1 MTTKKI
7 IITGG
12 ATRIGAAI
20 AKSLADYETI
30 ITIHYNRSKGNALK
44 LKKELEDLG
53 SEVHLLKAD
62 LNNFNQT
69 QALLKLAYKKM
80 KGLNCLINNASLF
93 EDDSLYNFTD
103 KSFTKH
109 LNINLKAPA
118 ILIQNFKKLLKNS
131 EGNIINIIDQRVEKL
146 TPYFFSYTLSKSSL
160 VTLTKTAAMKLAPNI
175 RVNGISPGPT
185 LKNSRQSETHF
196 KKQWKSV
203 ILKKKVR
210 LENVCE
216 GVKFLIKNDNITG
229 EIINI
234 DSGQRLAWN
243 TPDIINI
250 KEGK

>member
-1 MTTKKI
+1 MTIKKI
-7 IITGG
+7 VITGG

-53 SEVHLLKAD
+53 SEVYLIKAD
-62 LNNFNQT
+62 LNNLKQT
-69 QALLKLAYKKM
+69 QALLKLAFKKM

-93 EDDSLYNFTD
+93 ENDSLYDFTD

-131 EGNIINIIDQRVEKL
+131 EGDIINIIDQRVEKL
-146 TPYFFSYTLSKSSL
+146 TPYFFSYTLSKTSL
-160 VTLTKTAAMKLAPNI
+160 VTLTKTTAMKLAPNI

-185 LKNSRQSETHF
+185 LKNSRQSENHF

-203 ILKKKVR
+203 ILEKRVK
-210 LENVCE
+210 LNSVCD
-216 GVKFLIKNDNITG
+216 GIKFLIKNENITG

-243 TPDIINI
+243 TPDIINV
-250 KEGK
+250 KE

>member
-1 MTTKKI
+1 MKRKKI

-20 AKSLADYETI
+20 AKSLADYETAI
-30 ITIHYNRSKGNALK
+30 AIHYNKSKKSALK
-44 LKKELEDLG
+44 LKKELENLG
-53 SEVHLLKAD
+53 SEVYLFKAD
-62 LNNFNQT
+62 LNNLKQT

-93 EDDSLYNFTD
+93 ENDNLHNFTE

-175 RVNGISPGPT
+175 KVNGISPGPT
-185 LKNSRQSETHF
+185 LKNLRQSENHF
-196 KKQWKSV
+196 RKQWKSV
-203 ILKKKVR
+203 LLKKKVE
-210 LENVCE
+210 LESICD
-216 GVKFLIKNDNITG
+216 GVKFLMKNENITG

-243 TPDIINI
+243 TPDIINV
-250 KEGK
+250 KE

>member
-1 MTTKKI
+1 MKRKKI

-20 AKSLADYETI
+20 AKSLADYETA
-30 ITIHYNRSKGNALK
+30 ITIHYNKSKGNALK
-44 LKKELEDLG
+44 LKKELENLG
-53 SEVHLLKAD
+53 SEVYLLKAD
-62 LNNFNQT
+62 LNNLKQT

-93 EDDSLYNFTD
+93 ENDNLHNFTE

-185 LKNSRQSETHF
+185 LKNSRQSESHF

-203 ILKKKVR
+203 LLKKKVK
-210 LENVCE
+210 LESISPVILS
-216 GVKFLIKNDNITG
+216 FFIKNF
-229 EIINI
+229 
-234 DSGQRLAWN
+234 
-243 TPDIINI
+243 TPSQILSNSTFFFKSTDFHCFL
-250 KEGK
+250 K

>member
-1 MTTKKI
+1 MKRKKI

-20 AKSLADYETI
+20 AKSLADYETAI
-30 ITIHYNRSKGNALK
+30 AIHYNKSKENALK
-44 LKKELEDLG
+44 LKKELENLG
-53 SEVHLLKAD
+53 SEVYLLKAD
-62 LNNFNQT
+62 LNNLRQT
-69 QALLKLAYKKM
+69 QALLKLAHKKM

-93 EDDSLYNFTD
+93 ENDNLHNFTE

-146 TPYFFSYTLSKSSL
+146 TPYFFSYTLSKSTL
-160 VTLTKTAAMKLAPNI
+160 VTLTKTAAMRLAPNI

-185 LKNSRQSETHF
+185 LKNLRQSESHF
-196 KKQWKSV
+196 KRQWKSV
-203 ILKKKVR
+203 LLKKKVE
-210 LENVCE
+210 LESICD
-216 GVKFLIKNDNITG
+216 GIKFLIKNDNITG

-243 TPDIINI
+243 TPDIIYV
-250 KEGK
+250 KE

>member
-1 MTTKKI
+1 MKIKKI
-7 IITGG
+7 VITGG

-53 SEVHLLKAD
+53 SEVYLLKAD
-62 LNNFNQT
+62 LNNHKQT
-69 QALLKLAYKKM
+69 HALLKLAYKKM

-146 TPYFFSYTLSKSSL
+146 TPYFFSYTLSKTSL
-160 VTLTKTAAMKLAPNI
+160 VTLTKTTAMKLAPNI

-203 ILKKKVR
+203 LLKKKVE
-210 LENVCE
+210 LKNVCE
-216 GVKFLIKNDNITG
+216 GVKFLIENDNITG

-250 KEGK
+250 KE

>member
-1 MTTKKI
+1 MTIKKI
-7 IITGG
+7 VITGG

-53 SEVHLLKAD
+53 SEVYLLKAD
-62 LNNFNQT
+62 LNNHKQT
-69 QALLKLAYKKM
+69 HALLKLAYKKM

-93 EDDSLYNFTD
+93 ENDSLYNFTD

-160 VTLTKTAAMKLAPNI
+160 VTLTKTTAMKLAPNI

-203 ILKKKVR
+203 LLKKKVE
-210 LENVCE
+210 LENICE

-229 EIINI
+229 EVINI

-243 TPDIINI
+243 TPDIINV
-250 KEGK
+250 KE

>member
-7 IITGG
+7 FITGG

-30 ITIHYNRSKGNALK
+30 ITIHYYRSKGKALK

-53 SEVHLLKAD
+53 SEVYLLKAD
-62 LNNFNQT
+62 LNNLKQT

-93 EDDSLYNFTD
+93 ENDSLYNFTD
-103 KSFTKH
+103 KSFTNH

-131 EGNIINIIDQRVEKL
+131 DGNIINIIDQRVEKL

-185 LKNSRQSETHF
+185 LKNSRQSENHF

-203 ILKKKVR
+203 LLKKKVE
-210 LENVCE
+210 LKNVCE
-216 GVKFLIKNDNITG
+216 GIKFLIKNDNITG

-243 TPDIINI
+243 TPDIINV
-250 KEGK
+250 KE

>member
-1 MTTKKI
+1 MTIKKI
-7 IITGG
+7 VITGG

-53 SEVHLLKAD
+53 SEVYLLKAD
-62 LNNFNQT
+62 LNNLKQT

-93 EDDSLYNFTD
+93 ENDSLYNFTD

-146 TPYFFSYTLSKSSL
+146 TPYFFSYTLSKTSL
-160 VTLTKTAAMKLAPNI
+160 VTLTKTTAMKLAPNI

-203 ILKKKVR
+203 LLKKKVE
-210 LENVCE
+210 LKNICE

-229 EIINI
+229 EVINI

-243 TPDIINI
+243 TPDIINV
-250 KEGK
+250 KE

>member
-1 MTTKKI
+1 MKRKKI

-20 AKSLADYETI
+20 AKSLADYETAI
-30 ITIHYNRSKGNALK
+30 AIHYNKSKGNALK
-44 LKKELEDLG
+44 LKKELENLG
-53 SEVHLLKAD
+53 SEVYLLKAD
-62 LNNFNQT
+62 LNNLKQT
-69 QALLKLAYKKM
+69 QTLLKLAYKKM

-93 EDDSLYNFTD
+93 ENDNLYNFTN

-175 RVNGISPGPT
+175 KVNGISPGPT
-185 LKNSRQSETHF
+185 LKNSRQSESHF
-196 KKQWKSV
+196 KKQWRSV
-203 ILKKKVR
+203 LLKKKVE
-210 LENVCE
+210 LKSICE
-216 GVKFLIKNDNITG
+216 GVKFLMKNANITG
-229 EIINI
+229 EVINI

-243 TPDIINI
+243 TPDIINT
-250 KEGK
+250 KE

>member
-1 MTTKKI
+1 MKRKKI

-20 AKSLADYETI
+20 AKSLADYETTI
-30 ITIHYNRSKGNALK
+30 AIHYNKSKESALK
-44 LKKELEDLG
+44 LKKELENLG
-53 SEVHLLKAD
+53 SEVYLFKAD
-62 LNNFNQT
+62 LHNLKQT

-93 EDDSLYNFTD
+93 ENDNLHNFTE

-131 EGNIINIIDQRVEKL
+131 EGNVINIIDQRVEKL

-175 RVNGISPGPT
+175 KVNGISPGPT
-185 LKNSRQSETHF
+185 LKNSRQSESHF

-203 ILKKKVR
+203 LLKKKVE
-210 LENVCE
+210 LESICD
-216 GVKFLIKNDNITG
+216 GVKFLMKNDNITG

-234 DSGQRLAWN
+234 DSGQRLAWD
-243 TPDIINI
+243 TPDIINT
-250 KEGK
+250 KE

>member
-1 MTTKKI
+1 MTTNKI

-20 AKSLADYETI
+20 AKSLANYETT
-30 ITIHYNRSKGNALK
+30 ITIHYNKSKANAFK
-44 LKKELEDLG
+44 LKNELESLG
-53 SEVHLLKAD
+53 SEVYLLKAD

-69 QALLKLAYKKM
+69 QKLLKLAYNKM

-93 EDDSLYNFTD
+93 ENDNLQNFTE

-109 LNINLKAPA
+109 LNVNLKAPA

-160 VTLTKTAAMKLAPNI
+160 FTLTKTTAMKLAPNI

-185 LKNSRQSETHF
+185 LKNSRQSESHF
-196 KKQWKSV
+196 RKQWKSV
-203 ILKKKVR
+203 LLKKKVE
-210 LENVCE
+210 LENICD
-216 GVKFLIKNDNITG
+216 GVKFLMRNENITG

-250 KEGK
+250 KE

>member
-1 MTTKKI
+1 MTTNKI

-20 AKSLADYETI
+20 AKSLANYETS
-30 ITIHYNRSKGNALK
+30 ITIHYNKSKTNALK
-44 LKKELEDLG
+44 LKKELESLS
-53 SEVHLLKAD
+53 SEVYLLKAD

-69 QALLKLAYKKM
+69 QKLLSLAYNKM

-93 EDDSLYNFTD
+93 ENDNLQDFTE

-109 LNINLKAPA
+109 LNVNLKAPA

-160 VTLTKTAAMKLAPNI
+160 VTLTKTAAMKLAPSI

-185 LKNSRQSETHF
+185 LKNSRQSESHF
-196 KKQWKSV
+196 RKQWKSV
-203 ILKKKVR
+203 LLKKRVE
-210 LENVCE
+210 LENICD
-216 GVKFLIKNDNITG
+216 GVKFLMRNENITG
-229 EIINI
+229 EVINI

-243 TPDIINI
+243 TPDIINT
-250 KEGK
+250 KE

>member
-1 MTTKKI
+1 MTVNKI

-20 AKSLADYETI
+20 AKSLADYETA
-30 ITIHYNRSKGNALK
+30 ITIHYNKSKTNALK
-44 LKKELEDLG
+44 LKKELESLG
-53 SEVHLLKAD
+53 SEVYLLKAD

-69 QALLKLAYKKM
+69 QKILRLAYKKM

-93 EDDSLYNFTD
+93 ENDNLQNFTE

-109 LNINLKAPA
+109 LNVNLKAPA

-185 LKNSRQSETHF
+185 LKNSRQSESHF
-196 KKQWKSV
+196 RKQWKSV
-203 ILKKKVR
+203 LLKKKVE
-210 LENVCE
+210 LKSICD
-216 GVKFLIKNDNITG
+216 GVKFLMRNENITG

-243 TPDIINI
+243 TPDIINT
-250 KEGK
+250 KE

>member
-1 MTTKKI
+1 MTINKI

-20 AKSLADYETI
+20 AKSLANYETSI
-30 ITIHYNRSKGNALK
+30 VIHFNKSKENALK
-44 LKKELEDLG
+44 LRKELESLG
-53 SEVHLLKAD
+53 SKVYLLKAD
-62 LNNFNQT
+62 LGNLKQT
-69 QALLKLAYKKM
+69 QTLLKLAYKKM

-93 EDDSLYNFTD
+93 ENDNLQNFTD
-103 KSFTKH
+103 KSFIKH
-109 LNINLKAPA
+109 FNVNLRAPA
-118 ILIQNFKKLLKNS
+118 ILIQVFKKLLKNS

-175 RVNGISPGPT
+175 KVNGISPGPT
-185 LKNSRQSETHF
+185 LKNSRQSERHF

-203 ILKKKVR
+203 LLKRKVE
-210 LENVCE
+210 LDSICD
-216 GVKFLIKNDNITG
+216 GIKFLMRNKNITG

-243 TPDIINI
+243 TPDIINV
-250 KEGK
+250 KE

>member
-53 SEVHLLKAD
+53 SEVYLLKAD

-69 QALLKLAYKKM
+69 QSLLKLAYKKM

-93 EDDSLYNFTD
+93 ENDSLHNFTD

-118 ILIQNFKKLLKNS
+118 ILIQNFKKLLKDS

-160 VTLTKTAAMKLAPNI
+160 VTLTKTTAMKLAPNI

-185 LKNSRQSETHF
+185 LKNSRQTETHF

-203 ILKKKVR
+203 LLKKKVE
-210 LENVCE
+210 LKNVCE

-243 TPDIINI
+243 TPDIVNV
-250 KEGK
+250 KE

>member
-1 MTTKKI
+1 MKRKKI

-12 ATRIGAAI
+12 ATRIGASI
-20 AKSLADYETI
+20 AKSLADYETA
-30 ITIHYNRSKGNALK
+30 ITIHYNKSKRNALK
-44 LKKELEDLG
+44 LKKELENLG
-53 SEVHLLKAD
+53 SEVYLLKAD
-62 LNNFNQT
+62 LNNLRQT

-93 EDDSLYNFTD
+93 ENDNLHNFTE

-146 TPYFFSYTLSKSSL
+146 TPYFFSYTLSKSTL
-160 VTLTKTAAMKLAPNI
+160 VTLTKTAAMRLAPNI

-185 LKNSRQSETHF
+185 LKNSRQSESHF
-196 KKQWKSV
+196 RKQWKSV
-203 ILKKKVR
+203 LLKKKVK
-210 LENVCE
+210 LENICD
-216 GVKFLIKNDNITG
+216 GIKFLIKNDNITG

-234 DSGQRLAWN
+234 DSGQRLAWD

-250 KEGK
+250 KE

>member
-1 MTTKKI
+1 MMENKI
-7 IITGG
+7 VITGG

-20 AKSLADYETI
+20 AKSLADYETA
-30 ITIHYNRSKGNALK
+30 ITIHYNKSKTNALK
-44 LKKELEDLG
+44 LKKELESLG
-53 SEVHLLKAD
+53 SEVYLLKAD

-69 QALLKLAYKKM
+69 QKILRLAYKKM

-93 EDDSLYNFTD
+93 ENDNLQNFTE

-160 VTLTKTAAMKLAPNI
+160 ITLTKTAAMRLAPNI

-185 LKNSRQSETHF
+185 LKNSRQSESHF
-196 KKQWKSV
+196 KKQWKS
-203 ILKKKVR
+203 ILLKKKVK
-210 LENVCE
+210 LESICN
-216 GVKFLIKNDNITG
+216 GVKFLMTNENITG

-243 TPDIINI
+243 TPDIINV
-250 KEGK
+250 KE

>member
-7 IITGG
+7 VITGG

-44 LKKELEDLG
+44 LKKELENLG
-53 SEVHLLKAD
+53 SEVYLLKAD
-62 LNNFNQT
+62 LNNLNQT

-146 TPYFFSYTLSKSSL
+146 TPYFFSYTLSKTSL
-160 VTLTKTAAMKLAPNI
+160 VTLTKTTAMKLAPNI

-196 KKQWKSV
+196 KRQWKSV
-203 ILKKKVR
+203 LLKKKVE
-210 LENVCE
+210 LKNICE
-216 GVKFLIKNDNITG
+216 GVKFLIKNGNITG
-229 EIINI
+229 EVINI

-243 TPDIINI
+243 TPDIINV
-250 KEGK
+250 KE

>member
-1 MTTKKI
+1 MITKKI

-20 AKSLADYETI
+20 AKSLADYESI

-44 LKKELEDLG
+44 LKKELENLG
-53 SEVHLLKAD
+53 SEVYLLKAD

-80 KGLNCLINNASLF
+80 KGLNCLINNASIF
-93 EDDSLYNFTD
+93 ENDSLHNFTD
-103 KSFTKH
+103 KSFVNH

-131 EGNIINIIDQRVEKL
+131 DGNIINIIDQRVEKL

-203 ILKKKVR
+203 LLKKKVE
-210 LENVCE
+210 LKNICE

-243 TPDIINI
+243 TPDIINA
-250 KEGK
+250 KE